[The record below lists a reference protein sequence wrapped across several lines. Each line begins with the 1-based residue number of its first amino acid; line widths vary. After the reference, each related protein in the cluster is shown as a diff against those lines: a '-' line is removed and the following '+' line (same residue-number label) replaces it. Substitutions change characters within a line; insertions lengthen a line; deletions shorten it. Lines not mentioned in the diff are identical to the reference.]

1 MVLVT
6 IDIFQ
11 RFKRH
16 SNRYIA
22 KHARTL
28 ETVCMYN
35 PLSRC
40 TKALCD
46 AHSPQQSVMEEIL
59 RELASL
65 HLMPS
70 THRLAGRPL
79 RRLPVNR
86 YIAKPTTHYCKVHS
100 RLHPANSTMQQHQIA
115 YSFKSRRYHPEDS
128 PGQGFHVIKP
138 HFSVRER
145 VPNELAIASISSIP
159 YPQIWRH

>member
-79 RRLPVNR
+79 CRLPVNR
-86 YIAKPTTHYCKVHS
+86 YIAKPTTHTTAKSIAVFIPQTVPCS
-100 RLHPANSTMQQHQIA
+100 NTRLPIRSNQGGIIPRIA
-115 YSFKSRRYHPEDS
+115 
-128 PGQGFHVIKP
+128 PGKAFT
-138 HFSVRER
+138 
-145 VPNELAIASISSIP
+145 L
-159 YPQIWRH
+159 